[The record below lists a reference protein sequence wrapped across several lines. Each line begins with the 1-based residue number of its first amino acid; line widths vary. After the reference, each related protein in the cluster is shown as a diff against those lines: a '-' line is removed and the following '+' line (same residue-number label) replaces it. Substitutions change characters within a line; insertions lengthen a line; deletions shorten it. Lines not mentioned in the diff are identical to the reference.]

1 MGKSKENCW
10 EIAALIELAGGELVM
25 LEVNVENSGQ
35 VGRVLI
41 NTDVSVPHKTVFV
54 QGCPGLAFET
64 LSTFNR

>member
-41 NTDVSVPHKTVFV
+41 NTDVSVSPS
-54 QGCPGLAFET
+54 QDRLCPGMSWTCIWDFVN
-64 LSTFNR
+64 F